1 MELFARAGFHER
13 AFQALHGLETDI
25 AQDELHHAD
34 VLAAQVRLLLDAGDR
49 DAAVVAFEELAST
62 YPQSRQVTFLNQVFD
77 ILSEESDQ

>member
-1 MELFARAGFHER
+1 VELFARAGFHER

-49 DAAVVAFEELAST
+49 DAAVVAF
-62 YPQSRQVTFLNQVFD
+62 
-77 ILSEESDQ
+77 